1 MNFKN
6 ILVAIDFNDS
16 IGELISYAEGIAL
29 KFEAKIWVLHV
40 AAPNPDFVGYEPGP
54 QYIRDFRAEELRDE
68 HRKLQNICDAFIDP
82 EIECEALLIQ
92 GSTVESVIEEAGK
105 LQCDLLIVGTHKH
118 SFFYNLLSENV
129 SLELLKKTDI
139 PLLAIPIDEADE
151 DDDIEEDIDA

>member
-16 IGELISYAEGIAL
+16 IGELVNYAEGIAS
-29 KFEAKIWVLHV
+29 KFGAKIWVLHV

-54 QYIRDFRAEELRDE
+54 QYIRDFRAEELREE

-92 GSTVESVIEEAGK
+92 GSTVESVIEEVRK
-105 LQCDLLIVGTHKH
+105 LHCDLLIVGTHKH

-129 SLELLKKTDI
+129 SLELLKKTEI
-139 PLLAIPIDEADE
+139 PLLAIPIDEQNE
-151 DDDIEEDIDA
+151 EEDKDI